1 MEEAIIVATCVLIYI
16 ILAVMTY
23 RIVYSML
30 INELNYEDPK
40 DRELLEDKKAI
51 YLVVGVASL
60 LWFLYIPYM
69 VIMSIIESRKEIHK
83 F

>member
-1 MEEAIIVATCVLIYI
+1 MEEVVIATFVLIYTI
-16 ILAVMTY
+16 MAIMTY

-30 INELNYEDPK
+30 LNDLNYEDPK

-51 YLVVGVASL
+51 YLVVGAASL

-69 VIMSIIESRKEIHK
+69 VIMSIIESNKEIHK